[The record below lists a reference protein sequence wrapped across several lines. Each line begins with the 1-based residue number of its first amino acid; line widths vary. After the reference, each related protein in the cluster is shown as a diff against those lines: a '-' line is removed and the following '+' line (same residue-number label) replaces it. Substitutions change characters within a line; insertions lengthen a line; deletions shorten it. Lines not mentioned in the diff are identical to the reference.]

1 VGAQREGFTEGLQG
15 CKLVKEEVRLE
26 APALSG
32 IDPRLKAGLPL
43 LVPIVANDDIPLD
56 STSEME
62 HSLFR
67 IEYAFIRKMK

>member
-1 VGAQREGFTEGLQG
+1 
-15 CKLVKEEVRLE
+15 VRLE